1 MITRRPR
8 PKSNF
13 YLLDKAISEDK
24 RMSWAARGMLVYLLG
39 KPDHWKVSP
48 AALTN
53 ETKGLKRGTGRDGV
67 YAILNELKE
76 VGYLQASGVRDASGS
91 FAGTDYT
98 IGEVAIPP
106 SVPHP
111 SKPDTAGP
119 DTAGPR
125 PANPPQAR
133 IDSKQGLNDE
143 QGLNLSSAS
152 LPPCPH
158 ESLIDLYAKSLPAL
172 PQPRKSLWR
181 SGKNEAAMRARW
193 RWVMTECYE
202 TGERAGQRMAT
213 TTAEG
218 LAWFDRYFTY
228 VSKSDFLTGRNDKFS
243 ACDLGWLV
251 KADNFAKVLSG
262 NYDNRVAA

>member
-1 MITRRPR
+1 MNGNEFSIVPLEVIQDKRLTLEQVRVLVALFSFRNKTTNTVWPSR
-8 PKSNF
+8 AAIAERTCVHPSN
-13 YLLDKAISEDK
+13 ISEATTALAKLGWLTKEGLGGFSKSTRYTLTTPDLALQTIAQK
-24 RMSWAARGMLVYLLG
+24 ATIAESATVAQSATRGIAQ
-39 KPDHWKVSP
+39 S
-48 AALTN
+48 ATRAIAESATRTEQSIEQSN
-53 ETKGLKRGTGRDGV
+53 E
-67 YAILNELKE
+67 
-76 VGYLQASGVRDASGS
+76 QS
-91 FAGTDYT
+91 
-98 IGEVAIPP
+98 
-106 SVPHP
+106 
-111 SKPDTAGP
+111 
-119 DTAGPR
+119 
-125 PANPPQAR
+125 NP
-133 IDSKQGLNDE
+133 
-143 QGLNLSSAS
+143 SSAS

-218 LAWFDRYFTY
+218 LAWFERYFTY

-251 KADNFAKVLSG
+251 KADNFAKVLQG
-262 NYDNRVAA
+262 NYDNKAIA